1 MNPADTVAQP
11 RICLLTGSFHP
22 VVGGGE
28 THARLLCAELRRRGV
43 SVCVVTRHRVRTSP
57 VDERID
63 DVPVHRVPPSG
74 VPRLGKYLMMAPAL
88 AHLIRTRREY
98 DVIYVCGL
106 RILGLVGALAA
117 ILLGKRCVLRSE
129 SRGELS
135 GGFIWERTDGRTRPV
150 LKALFRLPIALR
162 NAVLGKADAFLSISG
177 VIRDEYLACGV
188 PAARIAAIPNGI
200 DTTRFAP
207 VGAAE
212 REALRR
218 RLQLPEGRL
227 FAYTGKLNRG
237 KGLEFLLRVWND
249 WVKTHPEGRLVL
261 LGSGAMQFLSCEA
274 ELREYVRQHGLE
286 SSVVFAGSVSN
297 VPEYLQAAD
306 GFLFPSESEAL
317 PLALLEALS
326 TGLPVI
332 ASDIG
337 AHHDI
342 VTPGQDGWLAPCNDT
357 AAWTRALDECA
368 ARPEHAQALGARG
381 RRTVMTRFSMPHVAD
396 EHLALFRAVCTGG
409 KGPAA

>member
-1 MNPADTVAQP
+1 MTAHDPAVSP
-11 RICLLTGSFHP
+11 RLCVLTGSFHP

-28 THARLLCAELRRRGV
+28 THARLLCAELHRRGV
-43 SVCVVTRHRVRTSP
+43 SVRVVTRHRVRATP
-57 VDERID
+57 VDEVID
-63 DVPVHRVPPSG
+63 GVPVHRVLPSG
-74 VPRLGKYLMMAPAL
+74 VPRLGKYLMMLPAFLHL
-88 AHLIRTRREY
+88 ARTRRDY

-150 LKALFRLPIALR
+150 LRLLFGWPIALR
-162 NAVLGKADAFLSISG
+162 NVVLKKAAAFLSISG

-188 PAARIAAIPNGI
+188 PAARIASIPNGI
-200 DTTRFAP
+200 DTARFAP
-207 VGAAE
+207 VEPAE
-212 REALRR
+212 RAALRR
-218 RLQLPEGRL
+218 RLSLPEGRL

-249 WVKTHPEGRLVL
+249 WVKGHPGCKLVL

-274 ELREYVRQHGLE
+274 ELREYVRRQGLE
-286 SSVVFAGSVSN
+286 ESVLFAGSVTN
-297 VPEYLQAAD
+297 VPDYLRAAD

-317 PLALLEALS
+317 PLALLEALA
-326 TGLPVI
+326 TGLPAI

-337 AHHDI
+337 AHRDI
-342 VTPGQDGWLAPCNDT
+342 VTPGRDGWLAPCNDVV
-357 AAWTRALDECA
+357 AWARCLDECV
-368 ARPEHAQALGARG
+368 AQPALASERGARG
-381 RRTVMTRFSMPHVAD
+381 REKVLARFSMPHVAD
-396 EHLALFRAVCTGG
+396 EHLALFRSVCASG
-409 KGPAA
+409 KGPSA